1 MPKNSVF
8 IEKKA
13 QRQLEKLPDKV
24 QARINSAI
32 GILQEEGL
40 SRTLDIKKLRGLGNS
55 YRIRVGKYRVLFE
68 LSEGDLIVV
77 YAILPRETAYR
88 KT

>member
-13 QRQLEKLPDKV
+13 LRQLEKLPDKV

-32 GILQEEGL
+32 SILQEEGL
-40 SRTLDIKKLRGLGNS
+40 SRSLDIKKLRGLGKS

-77 YAILPRETAYR
+77 YAILPRETAYG